1 MKFITDSEE
10 YELEIARELE
20 ADYYLL
26 FIVSVNSNMTFWQ
39 RFKFGLKNLFG
50 YRCRY
55 GQFDSLVVGEKD
67 LHRIILRL
75 NEK

>member
-10 YELEIARELE
+10 YELEIVRELE

-55 GQFDSLVVGEKD
+55 GQFDSLVVNEKD